1 MLDRMTP
8 PEQSALHPQVQGAV
22 AQGRGDD
29 LRSLVEAATGPAEDP
44 AFGELLLRRLA
55 RTARFR
61 DEETAAHMQRMSA
74 SCAAVARGL
83 GFSDVDCARVR
94 AASLLHDVGK
104 VGIPDAVL
112 RKPGKL
118 TETERRL
125 MERHTEYGHEILSG
139 SGNDLVELA
148 ATIALSHHERFDGDG
163 YPRRLRGEE
172 IPLPGRIAA
181 LADVFDALTN
191 DRVYRRAFSVG
202 EATDIM
208 ATGRGT
214 QFDPTVFDAF
224 LAAQPEIVEIGRASP
239 DEPAYRAGSAGE
251 EVGANPTRVLIVEDH
266 EAVGRGLELLLRR
279 EGMEVAGTASNLADA
294 RALLERHHP
303 DVVIVDVDLGVES
316 GLELL
321 GNAERAGARVL
332 LYTGRADPELVAA
345 AARGRALGLATKA
358 GSPIEL
364 IGAVRAVAAGREY
377 RDHRLTPA

>member
-1 MLDRMTP
+1 MTLP
-8 PEQSALHPQVQGAV
+8 QQRALPWRLHRPV
-22 AQGRGDD
+22 AQGRSQD
-29 LRSLVEAATGPAEDP
+29 LRFLVEAATVPAEDP
-44 AFGELLLRRLA
+44 VFGELLLRRLA

-61 DEETAAHMQRMSA
+61 DEETAAHMQRMSG
-74 SCAAVARGL
+74 SCAAIARRL
-83 GFSDVDCARVR
+83 GFSDGDCERVR

-118 TETERRL
+118 TANERRL
-125 MERHTEYGHEILSG
+125 MECHAKYGHEILSG

-202 EATDIM
+202 EATDVM
-208 ATGRGT
+208 ASGRGT
-214 QFDPTVFDAF
+214 QFDPMVFDAF
-224 LAAQPEIVEIGRASP
+224 LDAQAEIIEIGRLTP
-239 DEPAYRAGSAGE
+239 DEPAH
-251 EVGANPTRVLIVEDH
+251 GAAAAHEGADTNPTRVLIVEDH

-279 EGMEVAGTASNLADA
+279 EGMEVAGTASNLTDG
-294 RALLERHHP
+294 RVLLERLQP
-303 DVVIVDVDLGVES
+303 TVVIVDVDLGAES

-321 GNAERAGARVL
+321 GDAERAGARVL

-345 AARGRALGLATKA
+345 AARGGALGVATKA
-358 GSPIEL
+358 GSPVEL
-364 IGAVRAVAAGREY
+364 VGAVRAVAAGREY

>member
-1 MLDRMTP
+1 MKA
-8 PEQSALHPQVQGAV
+8 PEQSA
-22 AQGRGDD
+22 
-29 LRSLVEAATGPAEDP
+29 LRSLVEAATGQAEDA

-61 DEETAAHMQRMSA
+61 DDETAAHMQRVSG
-74 SCAAVARGL
+74 SCAAIARGL
-83 GFSDVDCARVR
+83 GFSAGDCERLR

-125 MERHTEYGHEILSG
+125 MERHTQYGHEILSG

-148 ATIALSHHERFDGDG
+148 ATIALSHHERFDGAG

-191 DRVYRRAFSVG
+191 DRVYRRAFSVS
-202 EATDIM
+202 EATSMM
-208 ATGRGT
+208 AAGRGT
-214 QFDPTVFDAF
+214 HFDPTVFDAF

-239 DEPAYRAGSAGE
+239 DEPADDPGSARE
-251 EVGANPTRVLIVEDH
+251 EAVANPTRVLIVEDH

-279 EGMEVAGTASNLADA
+279 EGMEVAGTASNLTEG
-294 RALLERHHP
+294 RVLLERRHP

-332 LYTGRADPELVAA
+332 LYTGRADPELLAA
-345 AARGRALGLATKA
+345 AARGGALGLATKA

-377 RDHRLTPA
+377 RDPRLAAA